1 MLVKGYADFS
11 LKIEG
16 APPRTCLG
24 VEELMCA
31 HFRLDADVSP
41 LFPYVNSVAEAAA
54 YFDKPLFIRFMLE
67 GILVGL
73 HPHHGVAAP
82 FADRDQALKFLER
95 LLAFLNDL
103 HRRRDALQPNHK
115 KWKPVAVLDIFRLLP
130 RTNCRE
136 CGFDT
141 CLAFAA
147 AVSRQKASPRGCSA
161 LARPMFEQAVYPVL
175 DEQGQVLST
184 VAIDLDTD
192 RGPNDLGKQRP
203 SANPLPGRPG
213 AGIRPF
219 EADKPGEN
227 EVVPAPLT
235 GRELEVLRLVA
246 RGDTNAE
253 ISLHLGISPH
263 TVKSH
268 VIHIFNK
275 LGVSDRTQAAVWA
288 ARHRLV

>member
-11 LKIEG
+11 LKIDG
-16 APPRTCLG
+16 APLRTCLG
-24 VEELMCA
+24 VEEMMCA

-67 GILVGL
+67 DILVGL
-73 HPHHGVAAP
+73 HPRQGVAAP
-82 FADRDQALKFLER
+82 FADRDQALEFLER
-95 LLAFLNDL
+95 LLTFLNDL
-103 HRRRDALQPNHK
+103 YHRRDALQPNHK

-147 AVSRQKASPRGCSA
+147 AVSQQKTSPRGCSA
-161 LARPMFEQAVYPVL
+161 LAPPISEQAVYPVL

-184 VAIDLDTD
+184 VTIELDTH
-192 RGPNDLGKQRP
+192 RGENDPGKP
-203 SANPLPGRPG
+203 GPHTNPLAGRPG
-213 AGIRPF
+213 AGTRRP
-219 EADKPGEN
+219 EADGPN
-227 EVVPAPLT
+227 DTSVLPAPLT
-235 GRELEVLRLVA
+235 DRELEVLRLVA

-253 ISLHLGISPH
+253 ISLHLGISHH

-275 LGVSDRTQAAVWA
+275 LGVNDRTQAAVWA
-288 ARHRLV
+288 ARNRLI